1 MSTYTSILTQTQNN
15 VAIIT
20 LNRPHRRNAITHAML
35 GEVAQALKSA
45 AKDRQVRAIVL
56 TGAEHSFCAG
66 QDLAEF
72 GGENSPNYVYKH
84 ILRHYRPVIELLTT
98 IEKPVIAA
106 INGVAAGAGVS
117 LALACDLRVMSDDA
131 SLLLAFSNI
140 ALIPDAG
147 ATWFLVRAVG
157 YSRAYEIAIEGEKIP
172 AERCLELGLSNKLAA
187 ADELMPVAL
196 AWAEKL
202 AQRPT
207 FALGLTKRAMNKAVT
222 LSLTQAIEYE
232 AHLQQL
238 AAEHPDFTEGVA
250 AFVEKRPPVWSG

>member
-1 MSTYTSILTQTQNN
+1 MSTYTNILTQTQNN
-15 VAIIT
+15 VAVIT
-20 LNRPHRRNAITHAML
+20 LNRPRRRNAITHAML

-72 GGENSPNYVYKH
+72 GGESSPNYVYKH
-84 ILRHYRPVIELLTT
+84 ILRHYHPVIQLLAT
-98 IEKPVIAA
+98 IEKPIIAA
-106 INGVAAGAGVS
+106 INGVAAGAGAS

-157 YSRAYEIAIEGEKIP
+157 YSRAYEIAIEGEKIS
-172 AERCLELGLSNKLAA
+172 AERCLTLGLSNKLAA

-196 AWAEKL
+196 NWAEQL
-202 AQRPT
+202 AQRPA

-222 LSLTQAIEYE
+222 VSLAQAIEYE

-238 AAEHPDFTEGVA
+238 AAESADFAEGVA
-250 AFVEKRPPVWSG
+250 AFVEKRPPVFK